1 MLRLSTES
9 GDPRCQAG
17 PHWSHLRG
25 RAEISSECSGNTA
38 FLEGLSYQRDQ
49 DVQVRQQPPCLR
61 KPQRRQ
67 GSGFTQCTAWCFPR
81 HWSPGS
87 TGGLE
92 MKPQKRKTRG
102 GQISLL
108 EQVHSYAES
117 TFLCFSEISWVWLAA
132 TYNVNG
138 WRSKAQPLS
147 PTKSHSHQ
155 PLSRFEGT
163 AAAEHMPAIKQLS
176 IR

>member
-1 MLRLSTES
+1 MLRLST

-49 DVQVRQQPPCLR
+49 DVQVRQQPPRLK

-67 GSGFTQCTAWCFPR
+67 DSSFTQCTAWRFPR
-81 HWSPGS
+81 HWSPVS

-92 MKPQKRKTRG
+92 RKPQERKTRG

-117 TFLCFSEISWVWLAA
+117 ILLCFSDISWVWLAA
-132 TYNVNG
+132 MYNVNG

-155 PLSRFEGT
+155 PLPRSEGT
-163 AAAEHMPAIKQLS
+163 AAAEHMPAIRQL
-176 IR
+176 RLG